1 MKMQKGE
8 HSVVIEVPSDKVE
21 LYLQMGF
28 HKVGESIKPL
38 LVERDAPKQS
48 KHKKNKDS
56 EEDKPKW
63 KI

>member
-28 HKVGESIKPL
+28 HKVDEPAKPL
-38 LVERDAPKQS
+38 LVEKDKQKQF

-56 EEDKPKW
+56 EEDKPLW

>member
-1 MKMQKGE
+1 MKMRKGE

-21 LYLQMGF
+21 LHLQMGF
-28 HKVGESIKPL
+28 HKVGEPAKLL
-38 LVERDAPKQS
+38 LVEKDEPKQS

-56 EEDKPKW
+56 EKDQW